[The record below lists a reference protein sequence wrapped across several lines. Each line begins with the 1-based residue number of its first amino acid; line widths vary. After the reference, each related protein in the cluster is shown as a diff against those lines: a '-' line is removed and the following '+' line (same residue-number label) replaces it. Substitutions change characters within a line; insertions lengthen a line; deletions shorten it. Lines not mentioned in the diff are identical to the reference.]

1 MKTIF
6 LATIAVFVFI
16 PCFAQNEKDSTE
28 VFTHPEHPAE
38 FPGGN
43 AQWIKYLERHMNHD
57 LASRYL
63 IMPKGQTHIMQTV
76 KLIFEIDTTGHTSHI
91 IVENLADVH
100 PQLAKEGIR
109 VITASPVWKPASQD
123 GKHVIDK
130 RRQKLSFMW
139 GVSF

>member
-1 MKTIF
+1 MKKILF
-6 LATIAVFVFI
+6 LLISVFVFL

-28 VFTHPEHPAE
+28 VLTHPEHPAE

-43 AQWIKYLERHMNHD
+43 AQWIKYLERNMNRD
-57 LASRYL
+57 LANKYL
-63 IMPKGQTHIMQTV
+63 IIPKGQTRVMQTV

-91 IVENLADVH
+91 MVENLKDIH
-100 PQLAKEGIR
+100 PELAKEGIR
-109 VITASPVWKPASQD
+109 VITASPVWKPASQN
-123 GKHVIDK
+123 GKHVTDK